1 MSQRISIERAF
12 NIHPSLELRRR
23 EVRLRIRKLARRFG
37 GELDMEGLLL
47 SVGDDADTGT
57 VRSQIEALLED
68 IAQRPYTAEEVRER
82 LGITN
87 QERLRWTKEGR
98 LRRGGNEIID
108 RGQKIAVTTYE
119 VASIDALALA
129 PETIELWRLDDGT
142 G

>member
-1 MSQRISIERAF
+1 
-12 NIHPSLELRRR
+12 
-23 EVRLRIRKLARRFG
+23 
-37 GELDMEGLLL
+37 MEGLLL

-68 IAQRPYTAEEVRER
+68 IAQRPYTAGEVRER